1 MVLSFNSI
9 FGGNAIEHN
18 FVSKSLIL
26 IFFQKS
32 GEPLFVHIFDETHE
46 IIFIYFFGYVM

>member
-1 MVLSFNSI
+1 MVLFFNNI

-26 IFFQKS
+26 IFFQKV
-32 GEPLFVHIFDETHE
+32 EN
-46 IIFIYFFGYVM
+46 

>member
-9 FGGNAIEHN
+9 FGGNVIEHN

-26 IFFQKS
+26 NSFQKV
-32 GEPLFVHIFDETHE
+32 ENHFLY
-46 IIFIYFFGYVM
+46 IYFMKHNINICYI